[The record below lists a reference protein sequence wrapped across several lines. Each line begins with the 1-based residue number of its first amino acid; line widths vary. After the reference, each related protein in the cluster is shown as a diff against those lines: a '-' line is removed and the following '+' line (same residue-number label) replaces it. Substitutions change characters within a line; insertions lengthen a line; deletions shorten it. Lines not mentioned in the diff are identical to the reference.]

1 MDEMRR
7 LREVAEWQH
16 EALKSLR
23 TVLLPDTY
31 LETLKSLREKTFE
44 IEDCIIDEVDEKLT
58 EQLEIFTSNLEQGK
72 QLINMVNG
80 FTEITKDD
88 YNRAIFVF
96 TVVTVIF
103 LPLSFV
109 AAYLSMADGPSSE
122 DWAKTQSLFWQI
134 AAPLAIGIGI
144 FCIAVAWQGGLKTI
158 QRWMDNYLRRFKQ

>member
-1 MDEMRR
+1 MMDEMRR
-7 LREVAEWQH
+7 LREVVEWQH

-31 LETLKSLREKTFE
+31 LETLKSLRKKTFE
-44 IEDCIIDEVDEKLT
+44 IEGCIIDEIDEKLA
-58 EQLEIFTSNLEQGK
+58 EQLEIFSSNLEQGK
-72 QLINMVNG
+72 QLINIVNEL
-80 FTEITKDD
+80 TEITKDD

-109 AAYLSMADGPSSE
+109 AAYLSMADGPLSE

-134 AAPLAIGIGI
+134 AAPLAVGVGI
-144 FCIAVAWQGGLKTI
+144 FCIAVAWQSDSKPI
-158 QRWMDNYLRRFKQ
+158 